1 MQVSMCSDTGSD
13 QVLHSSPPP
22 CALQEDVFTEVGK
35 PLVEHAV
42 QGYNACC
49 FAYGQ
54 TGSGK
59 TYSMFGKETGE
70 HDLRGMIPRAAEELF
85 KVWII
90 HMCVFS
96 LRVPAC
102 TAAHQLSGALYLPFL
117 AVTAGCRAG
126 PGIPGSAILILR
138 LIPGDLPGAGT
149 QALAAELPHASGT
162 EIRTGS
168 AA

>member
-1 MQVSMCSDTGSD
+1 MQVIVLVLYSGFSMTPLFH
-13 QVLHSSPPP
+13 VVI
-22 CALQEDVFTEVGK
+22 LQDDVFTEVGK

-85 KVWII
+85 KVRDPQRSDLGQ
-90 HMCVFS
+90 HG
-96 LRVPAC
+96 
-102 TAAHQLSGALYLPFL
+102 SGLGQCY
-117 AVTAGCRAG
+117 
-126 PGIPGSAILILR
+126 S
-138 LIPGDLPGAGT
+138 
-149 QALAAELPHASGT
+149 
-162 EIRTGS
+162 
-168 AA
+168 